1 MFYTVVSEQQSLLFK
16 RHFVTSTMSTS
27 SYGTCK
33 QAQQRSLVHT
43 ESPQHA
49 TGAHT
54 CDLSMVAHTKS
65 AHNAT
70 GAHTFD
76 QLGYVACQEQSSG
89 KLGVAPCHLWWWWP
103 PSAHCQICAG
113 RSTSPRA
120 PQRVHPAPSPKHAK
134 RDAT

>member
-1 MFYTVVSEQQSLLFK
+1 
-16 RHFVTSTMSTS
+16 MSTS

-43 ESPQHA
+43 ESPQHATGGHTCDLSMVAHTKSAHNA